1 MVRSGA
7 AQPLGATAGRDTGEP
22 VMKARTLTAGAAVVA
37 VGVGAVVWHAAGASS
52 RAAAPAAPAV
62 STSTAPVTLGD
73 VTQRVQISG
82 TLGYSGAYT
91 VINQLPPGIVTAA
104 ADPGTAVVRGANLFT
119 VSGTPVV
126 LLYGT
131 TPAYRDFTAG
141 MSDGPDVREL
151 EENLVALGMDPSH
164 TITVDNH
171 FSWATTAAI
180 SRWQTARGLPTAQR
194 TGTITLG
201 QVIFL
206 PGALRISQ
214 APATVGA
221 SIGPGAPV
229 LSGTSTTH
237 VVAAQLTTDRQN
249 LVHVGDQ
256 VLVTLPAGA
265 TPVTGTIN
273 KIGRV
278 ASGGTN
284 TTSGGSVAGSGPATV
299 PVTVALQLPAGVGD
313 LDQAPVQVAITTA
326 QHKNVL
332 MVPVTALL
340 AKLGGG
346 YHVRVIEAGGTR
358 LLDVQPGLYDDTA
371 GTVELTGAGL
381 TQAMNVEVPAS

>member
-1 MVRSGA
+1 
-7 AQPLGATAGRDTGEP
+7 
-22 VMKARTLTAGAAVVA
+22 MKVRTLTTGLMAVVA
-37 VGVGAVVWHAAGASS
+37 VGVGAVVWHAAAGNSPP
-52 RAAAPAAPAV
+52 AAAPAAPAV
-62 STSTAPVTLGD
+62 STTTAPVTLGD
-73 VTQRVQISG
+73 VTQRVQIAG
-82 TLGYSGAYT
+82 TLGYDGAYT
-91 VINQLPPGIVTAA
+91 VINQLPPGILTAA

-126 LLYGT
+126 LLYGS
-131 TPAYRDFTAG
+131 TPAYRDFSAG

-151 EENLVALGMDPSH
+151 EQNLVALGMDPSH
-164 TITVDNH
+164 SIAVDNH
-171 FSWATTAAI
+171 FSGATAAAI
-180 SRWQTARGLPTAQR
+180 RRWQAARGLPAAQR
-194 TGTITLG
+194 TATILLG

-237 VVAAQLTTDRQN
+237 VVTAQLTTDRQN
-249 LVHVGDQ
+249 LVHTGDE

-265 TPVTGTIN
+265 TPITGTIT

-284 TTSGGSVAGSGPATV
+284 TTSGGPATGNGPATI
-299 PVTVALQLPAGVGD
+299 PVTVALQLPAGIGD
-313 LDQAPVQVAITTA
+313 LDQAPVQVAIATE
-326 QHKNVL
+326 QHKNVF

-346 YHVRVIEAGGTR
+346 YQVRVIEAEGTR
-358 LLDVQPGLYDDTA
+358 LLDVQPGLYDDTT
-371 GTVELTGAGL
+371 GTVEITGAGL

>member
-1 MVRSGA
+1 
-7 AQPLGATAGRDTGEP
+7 
-22 VMKARTLTAGAAVVA
+22 
-37 VGVGAVVWHAAGASS
+37 
-52 RAAAPAAPAV
+52 
-62 STSTAPVTLGD
+62 
-73 VTQRVQISG
+73 
-82 TLGYSGAYT
+82 
-91 VINQLPPGIVTAA
+91 
-104 ADPGTAVVRGANLFT
+104 
-119 VSGTPVV
+119 
-126 LLYGT
+126 
-131 TPAYRDFTAG
+131 
-141 MSDGPDVREL
+141 
-151 EENLVALGMDPSH
+151 
-164 TITVDNH
+164 
-171 FSWATTAAI
+171 
-180 SRWQTARGLPTAQR
+180 
-194 TGTITLG
+194 
-201 QVIFL
+201 
-206 PGALRISQ
+206 
-214 APATVGA
+214 
-221 SIGPGAPV
+221 
-229 LSGTSTTH
+229 
-237 VVAAQLTTDRQN
+237 
-249 LVHVGDQ
+249 